1 MICFDCGDIFKG
13 EGVLCENCKAK
24 RLERA
29 KPIKPLKARSIITL
43 LIDYFAV
50 IVAVFMM

>member
-1 MICFDCGDIFKG
+1 MVCFDCGERFKG
-13 EGVLCENCKAK
+13 DGVLCKGCKAK
-24 RLERA
+24 RLDRG

-50 IVAVFMM
+50 IVAVIMM